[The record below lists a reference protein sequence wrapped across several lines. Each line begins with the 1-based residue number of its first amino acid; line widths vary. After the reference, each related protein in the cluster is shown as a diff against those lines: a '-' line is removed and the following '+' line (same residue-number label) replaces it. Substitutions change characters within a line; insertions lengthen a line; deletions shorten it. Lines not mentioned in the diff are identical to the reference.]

1 MSVNKVNSTKHYI
14 FEILTVIIM
23 FAGFF
28 MPEIET
34 LPPFGVQVLF
44 IFIGLVVGWS
54 VVGLIMPSILG
65 LIALAFT
72 RLHLRLNLSGR
83 WFWLGNRYFNYSF
96 LRIFKMDWKCRIY
109 RYFG

>member
-44 IFIGLVVGWS
+44 IF
-54 VVGLIMPSILG
+54 LG
-65 LIALAFT
+65 
-72 RLHLRLNLSGR
+72 
-83 WFWLGNRYFNYSF
+83 
-96 LRIFKMDWKCRIY
+96 
-109 RYFG
+109 